1 MDGWTI
7 VASVYSHFSYLD
19 ECGALLAQLVGF
31 LTSRRTHLTV
41 LDAMQ
46 HPLQHFG
53 FNPAHRATA
62 GAVEANP
69 FGKGCVVLLMSRATL
84 GIDGGTAQSC
94 QFEQLGEAQDARRQG
109 GIGCHVDPCEE
120 KVPS

>member
-19 ECGALLAQLVGF
+19 ECGALWEQLVGF

-69 FGKGCVVLLMSRATL
+69 FGKGCVVLPMSRVAL
-84 GIDGGTAQSC
+84 GVDGGTTESR
-94 QFEQLGEAQDARRQG
+94 QFEQLRESQDAHWLGR
-109 GIGCHVDPCEE
+109 ISVHFMAFL
-120 KVPS
+120 